1 MQSMHLLICVNAYW
15 RHCGQCRR
23 MTQQTSPFNADALT
37 RSVPR
42 YTSYPTA
49 PHFSGEFAPET
60 YEQWLGELRPDAAIS
75 LYLHIPFCDELCW
88 FCACRTQGSRMYS
101 PVSRYLE
108 LIEREIVRVAKLTG
122 GRQTITQMHWGG
134 GSPTVLTPDDIRRLR
149 RHVQEHFPDSAK
161 AEFAVEIDPR
171 DMTPDRVTAFGDA
184 GLTRASIGVQD
195 FDKTVQAAI
204 GRHQGYEMT
213 RDIVAALRG
222 IGVTGVNMDLLYG
235 LPFQTEASLSRTI
248 EQVTDIGPDR
258 IALFG
263 YAHVPWM
270 AKRQKLIDT
279 ATLPGPEERQIQAA
293 MAATMLAEAGYTAIG
308 IDHFARP
315 GDSLAMAR
323 DDGTLRRNFQG
334 YTVDPAQALIAFGA
348 SAIGFLPQG
357 YVQNDP
363 STAAYQLRIENGGLA
378 SRRGCTLS
386 LDDRIRRDAIEEILT
401 QFRLDLDRLTAIYG
415 DFTEALRETVTGL
428 LAAAPEGALEPW
440 HGGFRIAEGWRNRT
454 RLIAAEFDRYFQTQP
469 ARHSLA
475 V

>member
-1 MQSMHLLICVNAYW
+1 
-15 RHCGQCRR
+15 
-23 MTQQTSPFNADALT
+23 
-37 RSVPR
+37 
-42 YTSYPTA
+42 
-49 PHFSGEFAPET
+49 
-60 YEQWLGELRPDAAIS
+60 

-88 FCACRTQGSRMYS
+88 FCACRTQGSKMYY
-101 PVSRYLE
+101 PVTRYLAQ
-108 LIEREIVRVAKLTG
+108 IEREITRVAELTG

-134 GSPTVLTPDDIRRLR
+134 GSPTVLAPGDIRRLR
-149 RHVQEHFPDSAK
+149 RHVGEHFPGMAD

-171 DMTPDRVTAFGDA
+171 DMTPDRIDALKDA

-195 FDKTVQAAI
+195 FDPTVQAAI
-204 GRHQGYEMT
+204 GREQGYELT
-213 RDIVAALRG
+213 RDVVARLRG

-235 LPFQTEASLSRTI
+235 LPHQTEASVARTMERVI
-248 EQVTDIGPDR
+248 DIGPDR

-270 AKRQKLIDT
+270 AKRQKLIDPS
-279 ATLPGPEERQIQAA
+279 ALPGPGERQAQAA
-293 MAATMLAEAGYTAIG
+293 RAAAMLADAGYTAIG

-315 GDSLAMAR
+315 GDSLAQAR

-334 YTVDPAQALIAFGA
+334 YTVDPADALLAFGA

-363 STAAYQLRIENGGLA
+363 ATATYQLRIEHGGLA
-378 SRRGCTLS
+378 TRRGCLLS
-386 LDDRIRRDAIEEILT
+386 LDDRIRRDAIEEILC
-401 QFRLDLDRLTAIYG
+401 QFRLDLDRLAARYG
-415 DFTEALRETVTGL
+415 DFTDPLRETAAGL

-440 HGGFRIAEGWRNRT
+440 RGGFCINEGWRSRT
-454 RLIAAEFDRYFQTQP
+454 RLIAAEFDAYFQTQP

>member
-1 MQSMHLLICVNAYW
+1 
-15 RHCGQCRR
+15 
-23 MTQQTSPFNADALT
+23 MTQTTSPFDADALS

-49 PHFSGEFAPET
+49 PHFSGEFDPKT
-60 YEQWLGELRPDAAIS
+60 YERWLRELRPDAAIS

-88 FCACRTQGSRMYS
+88 FCACRTQGSKMYY
-101 PVSRYLE
+101 PVTRYLAE
-108 LIEREIVRVAKLTG
+108 IEREITRIAELTG
-122 GRQTITQMHWGG
+122 GQQTVTQMHWGG
-134 GSPTVLTPDDIRRLR
+134 GSPTVLAPGDIRRLR
-149 RHVQEHFPDSAK
+149 RHVQEHFPGSAE

-171 DMTPDRVTAFGDA
+171 DMTPDRVAAFKDT

-195 FDKTVQAAI
+195 FDETVQAAI

-235 LPFQTEASLSRTI
+235 LPYQTEASVARTI
-248 EQVTDIGPDR
+248 EQVIGIGPDR

-270 AKRQKLIDT
+270 AKRQKLIDPG
-279 ATLPGPEERQIQAA
+279 TLPGPEERQAQAA
-293 MAATMLAEAGYTAIG
+293 LAARMLAEAGYTAIG

-315 GDSLAMAR
+315 GDSLALAR
-323 DDGTLRRNFQG
+323 DDGSLKRNFQG
-334 YTVDPAQALIAFGA
+334 YTVDPAEALIAFGA

-363 STAAYQLRIENGGLA
+363 ATATYQLRIENGGLA
-378 SRRGCTLS
+378 SRRGCILS
-386 LDDRIRRDAIEEILT
+386 LDDRIRRDAIEEILC
-401 QFRLDLDRLTAIYG
+401 QFRLDLDRLTKCYG
-415 DFTEALRETVTGL
+415 DFTEPLRQTVDSL
-428 LAAAPEGALEPW
+428 LAAAPEGALESW
-440 HGGFRIAEGWRNRT
+440 HGGFRISEGWRSRT
-454 RLIAAEFDRYFQTQP
+454 RLIAAEFDAYFQTQP